1 MVKKKKI
8 VFIYLFIFA
17 LLAGE
22 VERCNQ
28 LPVHAASKVCSLII
42 CNINTLHE
50 CTEEASELFI
60 RKHAVVSKS
69 NEPIDPHPRTGLNH
83 TVTTATRPVVY

>member
-1 MVKKKKI
+1 MTVLSFRLRGFPARYGKKKRNKKKRL
-8 VFIYLFIFA
+8 FLFIFA

-22 VERCNQ
+22 VKRCNQ

-50 CTEEASELFI
+50 CSGGRHQNCSSESMLLCQ
-60 RKHAVVSKS
+60 RAMSQ
-69 NEPIDPHPRTGLNH
+69 
-83 TVTTATRPVVY
+83 